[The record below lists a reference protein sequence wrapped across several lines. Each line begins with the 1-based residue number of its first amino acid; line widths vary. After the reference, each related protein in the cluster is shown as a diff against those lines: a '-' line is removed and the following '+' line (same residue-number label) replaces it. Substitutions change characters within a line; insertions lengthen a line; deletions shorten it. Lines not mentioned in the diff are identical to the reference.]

1 MLLDSE
7 HLMPQLRVAALA
19 CIPCVLLLRAGSG
32 PFARALAVESF
43 TADLFL
49 KKREFYSRRNQSQKK
64 TPGHGREKD

>member
-43 TADLFL
+43 TADLF
-49 KKREFYSRRNQSQKK
+49 
-64 TPGHGREKD
+64 